1 MERNFNTFI
10 NITGF
15 VACLYIVGIKIYMHE
30 EYLGWVVASLFSLY
44 ITLKEY

>member
-1 MERNFNTFI
+1 MEKNFNTFI

-15 VACLYIVGIKIYMHE
+15 VACLCVVGIKIYMHE
-30 EYLGWVVASLFSLY
+30 EWIGWLTTASLFLY